1 MQRLLK
7 ILSVCFMML
16 ILLLPVQAHGNAGP
30 VIYNEDPVF
39 SIMADNESKL
49 AVIEEDLV
57 IDLSQ
62 EGRFTAHIT
71 ATYRMQNQQN
81 EELRQGMLFPFTS
94 VHGHASLE
102 DVVIQVDGES
112 IPVEA
117 HHLFNLPMNHY
128 MRGDGSAYEE
138 YVQHL
143 QATTLD
149 EIIEVMKNKGDLPTT
164 SENKTDSGEIHVGA
178 FAYDVDFAPGEVR
191 EIQVQYT
198 VRTSQDRSETV
209 KYSSL
214 VAYFLRPASRWQSF
228 EDLTVTVI
236 PHEEQPFL
244 LASSLPLV
252 YDRAAERYSGYFETL
267 PDQDLVFKMYHRQ
280 KPESGLLRILSNP
293 YILLLIIPAALVLA
307 VLILVTV
314 VVLMAM
320 KKSKMNLRD

>member
-1 MQRLLK
+1 
-7 ILSVCFMML
+7 ML

-30 VIYNEDPVF
+30 VIYDEDPVF
-39 SIMADNESKL
+39 SIMADNDSKL

-62 EGRFTAHIT
+62 EGRFTAHIK
-71 ATYRMQNQQN
+71 ATYHMQNQHH
-81 EELRQGMLFPFTS
+81 EELRQGMLFPFIS
-94 VHGHASLE
+94 VYGHSSLE
-102 DVVIQVDGES
+102 EVVIQVDGVS

-117 HHLFNLPMNHY
+117 HHLFNLPMDHY

-138 YVQHL
+138 YVQQL

-149 EIIEVMKNKGDLPTT
+149 KIIEVMKDGDDLPIRPET
-164 SENKTDSGEIHVGA
+164 KADGDEIHVGA
-178 FAYDVDFAPGEVR
+178 FTYDVDFAPGEVR
-191 EIQVQYT
+191 EVQVQYT

-228 EDLTVTVI
+228 ENLTVTVI

-244 LASSLPLV
+244 LESSLSLA
-252 YDRAAERYSGYFETL
+252 YDQATQHYTGSFETL
-267 PDQDLVFKMYHRQ
+267 PDQDLVFRMYHRQ
-280 KPESGLLRILSNP
+280 KPETGLLRILSDP

-307 VLILVTV
+307 VLVLVTV